1 MNVWLIYGLAALGEI
16 GGCYAFW
23 AVFRLARSPLW
34 FLPGLVSLG
43 LFAWLLTLA
52 PTDAAGR
59 AYAAYGGIYIVA
71 SLSWLVAVEGRM
83 PDRFD
88 LLGAGLALTG
98 AVVILFS
105 PRG

>member
-1 MNVWLIYGLAALGEI
+1 MNVWLIYGLAAFGEI

-23 AVFRLARSPLW
+23 AVFRLERSPLW
-34 FLPGLVSLG
+34 LLPGLVCLG
-43 LFAWLLTLA
+43 LFAWFLTLA

-59 AYAAYGGIYIVA
+59 AYAAYGGVYILA
-71 SLSWLVAVEGRM
+71 SLSWLLTVEGRM

-88 LLGAGLALTG
+88 LLGAGLALAGT
-98 AVVILFS
+98 AVILFA